1 MHTSVFMI
9 TAEFKI
15 SYVLAPPRGG
25 GYPYEGLRERKTSPG
40 LWKGICSTYMKGPKT
55 SRSFSHGNL
64 IYLYEMSR
72 DLQRP
77 SPPTPA
83 STSTSSRSTSS
94 SSSSN
99 SSSMSSISGY
109 SSSSS
114 RSRSRSRSEVLVVMV
129 VVFLVEVV
137 EVVIASVAIVVVL
150 LV

>member
-25 GYPYEGLRERKTSPG
+25 GGPYEGLRERKTSPG

-94 SSSSN
+94 SSSS
-99 SSSMSSISGY
+99 SMSSISGY
-109 SSSSS
+109 SSS
-114 RSRSRSRSEVLVVMV
+114 SRSRSRSEVLVVMV